1 MPLHEI
7 IILALLQAATE
18 FLPISSS
25 AHLLLYAELFAH
37 APLPLIFN
45 VALHGGSTG
54 ALLMYFRKEWLALL
68 RQELRQPMTS
78 NLWPLAV
85 ATLPVAVVGFLAQ
98 DYVAAYLHTPAM
110 TVAPLALVGVLL
122 WQIDRR
128 SPRSRAIVDLGYRHA
143 LCIGAMQVLA
153 LIPGVSRS
161 GITMLAARSL
171 GYDRNASVQIA
182 FMLATPVLLGA
193 LLLKSAA
200 IFELITQPRYLVGV
214 IVCGVASYLVIKFL
228 LQYIS
233 RIGFAAF
240 AGYRLLL
247 AAMIVVYLLL
257 NR

>member
-25 AHLLLYAELFAH
+25 AHLLLYAELFTRE
-37 APLPLIFN
+37 PLPLVFN
-45 VALHGGSTG
+45 VALHGGSTA
-54 ALLMYFRKEWLALL
+54 ALLLYFRKEWVALL
-68 RQELRQPMTS
+68 KQEFQQPMTS

-98 DYVAAYLHTPAM
+98 NYVANYLHTPTM

-122 WQIDRR
+122 WQIDHR
-128 SPRSRAIVDLGYRHA
+128 SPRTRNMIDLNYRHA
-143 LCIGAMQVLA
+143 LCIGILQVLA

-200 IFELITQPRYLVGV
+200 ILELLVQPLYLISVL
-214 IVCGVASYLVIKFL
+214 VCGIASYLVIKFL

-233 RIGFAAF
+233 RIGFAMF
-240 AGYRLLL
+240 AYYRLLL
-247 AAMIVVYLLL
+247 AAAIVTYLLL
-257 NR
+257 KQ